1 MKKIEAF
8 QHPLFSAK
16 VLFCFPFCFVSSFV
30 LCSLCFVSSFVST
43 GFNFLMQIIPKINAY
58 LKNLKLF
65 SEKELYEKSLLY
77 EPRK

>member
-16 VLFCFPFCFVSSFV
+16 VLFCFPFCFVFSFV
-30 LCSLCFVSSFVST
+30 SLCFVSSFVST
-43 GFNFLMQIIPKINAY
+43 SFNFMMQIIPKINAY